1 MESIEEL
8 KKKIAE
14 LEKRMGI
21 GEYDP
26 AKKGYLVLV
35 KILNQ
40 QNEYLDKFN
49 ISDKIGSLA
58 KDDAIYPRAKEMWDD
73 LPGMITKVSNLRI
86 ELKMEGEE
94 KKSTYVRASAKSI
107 ADGTAEI

>member
-1 MESIEEL
+1 MTESIQEL
-8 KKKIAE
+8 QAKIAE
-14 LEKRMGI
+14 YEKRMGI

-58 KDDAIYPRAKEMWDD
+58 KEDAVYPRAKEMWDD
-73 LPGMITKVSNLRI
+73 LPAMITKLSNLKI
-86 ELKMEGEE
+86 ELKMEGEDKKTHTE
-94 KKSTYVRASAKSI
+94 KMITASDI
-107 ADGTAEI
+107 ADGNI